1 MWRWFEWCVRLRL
14 NGIRILFELLVFV
27 VVVVVVV
34 VEEEVWL
41 LVEID
46 VTFPLSGKI
55 VFVVVAPSIIW
66 SSSSGVVEPFS
77 LVILVI
83 EDIWWFDILCR
94 ILLAKLLLSLKNWLV
109 WFCCLEVIWQC
120 IVHWSLI
127 LYDLIVFLS
136 HKNCPLI

>member
-1 MWRWFEWCVRLRL
+1 MWRWFEWCARLRL
-14 NGIRILFELLVFV
+14 NGIRILFELLVFA
-27 VVVVVVV
+27 V

-46 VTFPLSGKI
+46 VTFPLSGKT
-55 VFVVVAPSIIW
+55 VFVVVVVAPSIIW
-66 SSSSGVVEPFS
+66 SSSSGVIEPFS